1 MNRPFSDWGKLSTTL
16 INHSEHIYH
25 RECQDADILKIV
37 TDKPACRLDVRAN
50 RVRAVDIASAIIFSI
65 ENLGLSLNN
74 LRGQG
79 YDGASTMSG
88 ERAGVQS
95 RIRERLCRPFFKSC
109 YIEFMLHCA
118 HHQLH

>member
-1 MNRPFSDWGKLSTTL
+1 M
-16 INHSEHIYH
+16 
-25 RECQDADILKIV
+25 
-37 TDKPACRLDVRAN
+37 
-50 RVRAVDIASAIIFSI
+50 DIASAIIFSI
-65 ENLGLSLNN
+65 ENLGLTLNN

-88 ERAGVQS
+88 ERAGVQA
-95 RIRERLCRPFFKSC
+95 RIRERQLQSSLYPLCRPFFKSC